1 MTDSLVSR
9 YFLGAI
15 VTLGL
20 VACSGKNEAETAA
33 AVSAPLPSASSAS
46 APAPSPAASGA
57 LPAAPPGP
65 PVSVT
70 TVKAE
75 VRDMAVVLKATGTV
89 MPLTSVDVKAQASTL
104 VKTVHIKE
112 GQFVKAGDLMFTL
125 DARTDEANVAKARA
139 QLAKDQATLADAQR
153 QFKRSQQLFSQNF
166 ISQGAVDTTQAGVE
180 AATATV
186 AADQAAIDA
195 ARVALSY
202 AQVRAPHS
210 GRAGAINV
218 STGSAVQSNISTL
231 VTITQLDPIAV
242 GFSLPQ
248 RNLVDAIGA
257 LKDGGA
263 SVTATLADNG
273 GSFKGK
279 LKFVD
284 NTVDA
289 ASGAV
294 KAKAVFANKEE
305 RLWPGAFVEISQTVS
320 TLKEAIIVPQ
330 AAIIQG
336 ARGTIVY
343 VVEDGKAVMRPIKQ
357 LMGQSGEAAVSG
369 LKAGE
374 TVVLDGKQNV
384 RPGSVVVERAKD
396 LKANAPA
403 GGASGAT
410 GTTGAN
416 ASAPESVK
424 PASGSRAP

>member
-1 MTDSLVSR
+1 MTISLVSR
-9 YFLGAI
+9 YVLGAV
-15 VTLGL
+15 VTLSL
-20 VACSGKNEAETAA
+20 VACSDKKDAEKAA
-33 AVSAPLPSASSAS
+33 SVSAPAPSASSAS
-46 APAPSPAASGA
+46 APAPTPAASGA
-57 LPAAPPGP
+57 SAAAPPGP

-75 VRDMAVVLKATGTV
+75 LRDMAVVLKATGTV

-104 VKTVHIKE
+104 IKTVHIKE

-125 DARTDEANVAKARA
+125 DARSDEANVAKARA

-166 ISQGAVDTTQAGVE
+166 ISQGAVDTTQAVVE

-195 ARVALSY
+195 AHVALSY

-210 GRAGAINV
+210 GRAGAISV
-218 STGSAVQSNISTL
+218 SSGSAVQSNASTL

-248 RNLVDAIGA
+248 RNLVDAIAA

-320 TLKEAIIVPQ
+320 TLKEAVIVPQ
-330 AAIIQG
+330 AVIIQG

-357 LMGQSGEAAVSG
+357 LMGQNGEAAVTG
-369 LKAGE
+369 LQAGE

-396 LKANAPA
+396 PKANAPA
-403 GGASGAT
+403 GA
-410 GTTGAN
+410 
-416 ASAPESVK
+416 
-424 PASGSRAP
+424 ASGSRAP

>member
-1 MTDSLVSR
+1 MADSFTLPKVNMTMSLVSR
-9 YFLGAI
+9 CFLGAV
-15 VTLGL
+15 VTILL
-20 VACSGKNEAETAA
+20 VACSEKKETETPAS
-33 AVSAPLPSASSAS
+33 VSAPAPSASSAS
-46 APAPSPAASGA
+46 APAPTPAASGA
-57 LPAAPPGP
+57 SAAAPPGP
-65 PVSVT
+65 PVSIT

-75 VRDMAVVLKATGTV
+75 ERDMAVVLKATGTV

-125 DARTDEANVAKARA
+125 DARSDEANVAKARA

-153 QFKRSQQLFSQNF
+153 QFKRSQQLFAQNF
-166 ISQGAVDTTQAGVE
+166 ISQGAVDTTQAVVE

-210 GRAGAINV
+210 GRAGAISV
-218 STGSAVQSNISTL
+218 SSGSAVQSNASTL

-248 RNLVDAIGA
+248 RNLVDAIAA

-320 TLKEAIIVPQ
+320 TLKEAVIVPQ

-357 LMGQSGEAAVSG
+357 LMGQNGEAAVTG

-396 LKANAPA
+396 PKANAPA
-403 GGASGAT
+403 G
-410 GTTGAN
+410 
-416 ASAPESVK
+416 V
-424 PASGSRAP
+424 ASGSRAP

>member
-1 MTDSLVSR
+1 MTISLVSR
-9 YFLGAI
+9 YFLGVV

-20 VACSGKNEAETAA
+20 VACSGKKEAETPASAA
-33 AVSAPLPSASSAS
+33 TPAPSVSTAS
-46 APAPSPAASGA
+46 APSPVSAASGA
-57 LPAAPPGP
+57 VPATPPGP

-125 DARTDEANVAKARA
+125 DARSDEANVAKARA

-153 QFKRSQQLFSQNF
+153 QFKRSQQLFTQNF
-166 ISQGAVDTTQAGVE
+166 ISQGAVDTTQAVVE

-210 GRAGAINV
+210 GRAGAISV
-218 STGSAVQSNISTL
+218 SAGSAVQSNISTL

-273 GSFKGK
+273 GNFKGK

-320 TLKEAIIVPQ
+320 TLKEAVIVPQ

-374 TVVLDGKQNV
+374 TIILDGKQNV
-384 RPGSVVVERAKD
+384 RPGSIVVERAKD
-396 LKANAPA
+396 AKATAPA
-403 GGASGAT
+403 GAASGAT
-410 GTTGAN
+410 GSTGTN
-416 ASAPESVK
+416 ASAPESVN
-424 PASGSRAP
+424 PASGSRTP

>member
-1 MTDSLVSR
+1 
-9 YFLGAI
+9 
-15 VTLGL
+15 
-20 VACSGKNEAETAA
+20 
-33 AVSAPLPSASSAS
+33 
-46 APAPSPAASGA
+46 
-57 LPAAPPGP
+57 
-65 PVSVT
+65 
-70 TVKAE
+70 
-75 VRDMAVVLKATGTV
+75 MAVVLKATGTV

-166 ISQGAVDTTQAGVE
+166 ISQGAVDTTQAVVE

-369 LKAGE
+369 LKVGE

>member
-1 MTDSLVSR
+1 MTVSLVPR
-9 YFLGAI
+9 YFLGVV

-20 VACSGKNEAETAA
+20 VACSGKKEAETAA

-46 APAPSPAASGA
+46 APAPTSAASGA
-57 LPAAPPGP
+57 VPATPPGP

-75 VRDMAVVLKATGTV
+75 ARDMAVVLKATGTV

-166 ISQGAVDTTQAGVE
+166 ISQGAVDTTQAVVE

-218 STGSAVQSNISTL
+218 SSGSAVQSNTSTL

-320 TLKEAIIVPQ
+320 THKLPLFKARAARLCMWLKTEKPSC
-330 AAIIQG
+330 
-336 ARGTIVY
+336 ARSNNSW
-343 VVEDGKAVMRPIKQ
+343 DKAVRLLSRGLRP
-357 LMGQSGEAAVSG
+357 
-369 LKAGE
+369 
-374 TVVLDGKQNV
+374 V
-384 RPGSVVVERAKD
+384 RPLS
-396 LKANAPA
+396 
-403 GGASGAT
+403 
-410 GTTGAN
+410 
-416 ASAPESVK
+416 
-424 PASGSRAP
+424 

>member
-1 MTDSLVSR
+1 MTISLVSR
-9 YFLGAI
+9 YVLGAV
-15 VTLGL
+15 VTLSL
-20 VACSGKNEAETAA
+20 VACSDKKDAEKPAS
-33 AVSAPLPSASSAS
+33 VSAPVPSASSAS
-46 APAPSPAASGA
+46 APSPTPAASGA
-57 LPAAPPGP
+57 SAAAPPGP

-70 TVKAE
+70 TVKSE
-75 VRDMAVVLKATGTV
+75 LRDMAVVLKATGTV

-125 DARTDEANVAKARA
+125 DARSDEANVAKARA
-139 QLAKDQATLADAQR
+139 QLAKDQATLVDAQR

-166 ISQGAVDTTQAGVE
+166 ISQGAVDTTQAVVE

-210 GRAGAINV
+210 GRAGAISV
-218 STGSAVQSNISTL
+218 SSGSAVQSNASTL

-248 RNLVDAIGA
+248 RNLVDAIAA

-320 TLKEAIIVPQ
+320 TLKEAVIVPQ

-357 LMGQSGEAAVSG
+357 LMGQNGEAAVTG
-369 LKAGE
+369 LQAGE

-396 LKANAPA
+396 PKANAPA
-403 GGASGAT
+403 GA
-410 GTTGAN
+410 
-416 ASAPESVK
+416 
-424 PASGSRAP
+424 ASGSRAP

>member
-1 MTDSLVSR
+1 MTASLVSR
-9 YFLGAI
+9 YFLGAV

-20 VACSGKNEAETAA
+20 FACSGKKETETAA

-46 APAPSPAASGA
+46 APAPSSAASGA
-57 LPAAPPGP
+57 LPASPPGP

-166 ISQGAVDTTQAGVE
+166 ISQGAVDTTQAVVE

-218 STGSAVQSNISTL
+218 SSGSAVQSNISTL

-248 RNLVDAIGA
+248 RNLTDAIGA

-273 GSFKGK
+273 GNFKGK

-384 RPGSVVVERAKD
+384 RPGSTVVERAKD
-396 LKANAPA
+396 AKANAPA
-403 GGASGAT
+403 GAASGAT
-410 GTTGAN
+410 GTTGGN
-416 ASAPESVK
+416 ASAPESAK

>member
-9 YFLGAI
+9 YFLGVV
-15 VTLGL
+15 VTLSL
-20 VACSGKNEAETAA
+20 VACSGKKETETAA

-46 APAPSPAASGA
+46 APAPTSAASGA
-57 LPAAPPGP
+57 VPAAPPGP

-75 VRDMAVVLKATGTV
+75 VREMAVVLKATGTV

-166 ISQGAVDTTQAGVE
+166 ISQGAVDTTQAVVE

-218 STGSAVQSNISTL
+218 SSGSAVQSNLSTL

-294 KAKAVFANKEE
+294 KAKAVFANKDE

-357 LMGQSGEAAVSG
+357 IMGQSGEAAVSG

-384 RPGSVVVERAKD
+384 RPGAMVVERAKD
-396 LKANAPA
+396 AKASAPA
-403 GGASGAT
+403 GAASGAT
-410 GTTGAN
+410 GTTGGN
-416 ASAPESVK
+416 ASAPESAK

>member
-1 MTDSLVSR
+1 MTASLVSR
-9 YFLGAI
+9 YFLGAV

-20 VACSGKNEAETAA
+20 FACSGKKETETAA

-46 APAPSPAASGA
+46 APAPSSAASGA
-57 LPAAPPGP
+57 LPASPPGP

-166 ISQGAVDTTQAGVE
+166 ISQGAVDTTQAVVE

-218 STGSAVQSNISTL
+218 SSGSAVQSNISTL

-248 RNLVDAIGA
+248 RNLTDAIGA

-273 GSFKGK
+273 GIFKGK

-384 RPGSVVVERAKD
+384 RPGSTVVERAKD
-396 LKANAPA
+396 AKANAPA
-403 GGASGAT
+403 GAASGAT
-410 GTTGAN
+410 GTTGGN
-416 ASAPESVK
+416 ASAPESAK